1 MLLDL
6 ARALLAALLV
16 GVGPGW
22 FWSRVLYPGAD
33 VAGKVCLSVA
43 LSFAL
48 VPAVALIPASLF
60 GLGVTLAVAVISA
73 LLVFSSGLAAY
84 LVAGPSSE
92 AKEPLAPAPEF
103 APATGTL
110 VAFIAAFGLMLA
122 SYAGAPAL
130 WTLPALGLLLL
141 AAVVDYYKEPRPRG
155 GNGAASA
162 ETGNSE
168 PRWAVRARRGVLAL
182 IVGLVLFRGYSGPVI
197 HDWPFI
203 RGVDQYSHAVMAQRM
218 MTVGEIS
225 PYLIYP
231 PGFHTITAAISRLSG
246 MRPLEIF
253 PVIAPVLLLLPVLA
267 LYALARRL
275 WGPWC
280 GVAAA
285 LLGGL
290 AFTGS
295 YHYFSDAMY
304 PNMVAGQFLLVL
316 AVAALLEVYARP
328 SARSG
333 ALFVALGGS
342 VVLFHQVASLYLA
355 LLLALVS
362 VLVLPALLLK
372 RERRRGLA
380 LLASLAGVGFLATLY
395 AWETYDFGTVLAGGA
410 EESETGGTLEAIRM
424 AVGSQ
429 LPYLPR
435 DLIGIILT
443 QPLAWLGLFGAFML
457 VLRPAFARRTG
468 VDLTRRLVS
477 ATLLLWLGVMV
488 AGASTSYS
496 GFPQRFARDLGM
508 PLSLLGAL
516 AAVAVVAALVR
527 RGPAA
532 PLMLSLA
539 VPLMATAVGLAVWV
553 NLGEA
558 TTERTELTFTIGPTA
573 TPGISAA
580 GDWLRANN
588 EGGNIMVSPQA
599 NQVPSRMM
607 LAMGGYSAMQSYTEL
622 NILYNRDLP
631 PAGADAMRDVL
642 WVMTNP
648 EGPLTRGY
656 IAEYDIRYIVLFK
669 DLPDRGVVPYWTLFD
684 DPGPPHATVFENSD
698 VLIVEPRFSDEAP
711 ATE

>member
-1 MLLDL
+1 MLLDF

-33 VAGKVCLSVA
+33 LAGKVCLSVG

-48 VPAVALIPASLF
+48 VPAVALLPARFF
-60 GLGVTLAVAVISA
+60 GLGVTLAVAALSA
-73 LLVFSSGLAAY
+73 LAVFVSGLVAY
-84 LVAGPSSE
+84 LAAGPAHD

-103 APATGTL
+103 VPATGTL
-110 VAFIAAFGLMLA
+110 VAFIAAFGVMLA

-130 WTLPALGLLLL
+130 WTLPALGILLLV
-141 AAVVDYYKEPRPRG
+141 AVISYYREPRSRETVARNEAGVPGWAVYARRAAHAVV
-155 GNGAASA
+155 
-162 ETGNSE
+162 T
-168 PRWAVRARRGVLAL
+168 
-182 IVGLVLFRGYSGPVI
+182 GLVLFRGYSGPVI

-218 MTVGEIS
+218 MTAGEIS

-231 PGFHTITAAISRLSG
+231 PGFHTITAAVSRLSG
-246 MRPLEIF
+246 LRPLEIF
-253 PVIAPVLLLLPVLA
+253 PVLAPVLLLLPVLA

-304 PNMVAGQFLLVL
+304 PNMVAGQFLMVL
-316 AVAALLEVYARP
+316 ALAAIFEVYVRP
-328 SARSG
+328 SLRSG
-333 ALFVALGGS
+333 ALFTALGGS

-362 VLVLPALLLK
+362 VLVLPVLLR

-395 AWETYDFGTVLAGGA
+395 AWETYDFGRVLAGGA

-424 AVGSQ
+424 AIGSQ
-429 LPYLPR
+429 LPFLPQ

-443 QPLAWLGLFGAFML
+443 QPLAWLGLFGAFLL
-457 VLRPAFARRTG
+457 VLQRAPALRDGEDPARG
-468 VDLTRRLVS
+468 LVG

-496 GFPQRFARDLGM
+496 GFPQRFARDLGL

-516 AAVAVVAALVR
+516 AAVAVIAALVR
-527 RGPAA
+527 RGSAA
-532 PLMLSLA
+532 PLALSLA

-558 TTERTELTFTIGPTA
+558 TAESTELTFTNGPTA
-573 TPGISAA
+573 TLEISAA
-580 GDWLRANN
+580 GDWLRAHN

-607 LAMGGYSAMQSYTEL
+607 LAMGGYSAMQSYTET
-622 NILYNRDLP
+622 NIRYNRDLP
-631 PAGADAMRDVL
+631 PAGAGAMRDVL
-642 WVMTNP
+642 WVMTHP
-648 EGPLTRGY
+648 QGQITRSH
-656 IAEYDIRYIVLFK
+656 IAEYDIRYLVLFK

-684 DPGPPHATVFENSD
+684 DPGLPYATVFENSD
-698 VLIVEPRFSDEAP
+698 VIIVEPRFAETD
-711 ATE
+711 TE